1 MSPQK
6 YLLNYRL
13 QQAKELLGSTDI
25 FIKILPMLWDMKI
38 LLHFQKCSAMRP
50 DILRLHIEN
59 IKPVLLKTNSTSLLR
74 L

>member
-1 MSPQK
+1 
-6 YLLNYRL
+6 
-13 QQAKELLGSTDI
+13 
-25 FIKILPMLWDMKI
+25 MLWDMKI